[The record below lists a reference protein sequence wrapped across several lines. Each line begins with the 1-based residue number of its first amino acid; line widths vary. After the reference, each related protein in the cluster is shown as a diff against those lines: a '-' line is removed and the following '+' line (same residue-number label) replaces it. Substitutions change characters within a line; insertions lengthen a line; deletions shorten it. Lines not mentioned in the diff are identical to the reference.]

1 MADITVEIIWLQ
13 SLLQE
18 LKVPSPQPVVYCD
31 NLSTVMLSHNP
42 VLHSRT
48 KHMEL
53 GLFFVREK
61 VMQGKLLIAHIP
73 SSDQPADLLTKAVSK
88 SKF

>member
-1 MADITVEIIWLQ
+1 
-13 SLLQE
+13 
-18 LKVPSPQPVVYCD
+18 
-31 NLSTVMLSHNP
+31 MLSHNP
-42 VLHSRT
+42 VLHSGT

-53 GLFFVREK
+53 SLLFVREN

-88 SKF
+88 SKFSWLRNKVMFRDFQQLNTKGQTQLGLRGHDRVN